1 MRDNM
6 SELDTT
12 VKSKMKSDMG
22 LFEKIKMYIP
32 GYKGYKEKNLRRDAD
47 RAVRQELSRT
57 IQGAKAD
64 LAEIQR
70 GLIDDFDL
78 MMDIERIRT
87 KVDKYD
93 IDIKKAVNG
102 YSAFHDSVK
111 ILEDDLDR
119 VMSWD
124 AKILDD
130 IQAMREA
137 TEKILDMVDEGTL
150 ARKDLRKYERCID
163 DMLEDY
169 NPREAIMKGFQAEE
183 AI

>member
-1 MRDNM
+1 MSDLDN
-6 SELDTT
+6 T

-47 RAVRQELSRT
+47 RAVRQELSRS
-57 IQGAKAD
+57 IQGSKAD
-64 LAEIQR
+64 LAEVQKAV
-70 GLIDDFDL
+70 IDDFDL
-78 MMDIERIRT
+78 MMDVERIRT

-111 ILEDDLDR
+111 ILEADLDR
-119 VMSWD
+119 VMAWD

-137 TEKILDMVDEGTL
+137 TEKILEMADEGSL

-169 NPREAIMKGFQAEE
+169 NQREAIMKGFQSEEE
-183 AI
+183 A

>member
-1 MRDNM
+1 MA
-6 SELDTT
+6 ELDST

-32 GYKGYKEKNLRRDAD
+32 GYKGYKEKNMRRDAD
-47 RAVRQELSRT
+47 RAVREELSRA
-57 IQGAKAD
+57 IQGTKAD
-64 LAEIQR
+64 LAEIQKCV
-70 GLIDDFDL
+70 IDDFDM
-78 MMDIERIRT
+78 MMDVERIRT

-111 ILEDDLDR
+111 ILEADLDK
-119 VMSWD
+119 VMEWD

-130 IQAMREA
+130 IHAMREA
-137 TEKILDMVDEGTL
+137 TERILDMADEGSL
-150 ARKDLRKYERCID
+150 ARRDLRKFERCVD

-169 NPREAIMKGFQAEE
+169 NQREAILKGFQTEE

>member
-169 NPREAIMKGFQAEE
+169 NQREAIMKGFQTEGAE
-183 AI
+183 

>member
-1 MRDNM
+1 MSDLDN
-6 SELDTT
+6 T

-64 LAEIQR
+64 LAEIQKAV
-70 GLIDDFDL
+70 LDDFDL
-78 MMDIERIRT
+78 MMDVERIRT

-93 IDIKKAVNG
+93 IDVKKAVNG

-111 ILEDDLDR
+111 ILEADLDK
-119 VMSWD
+119 VMAWD

-137 TEKILDMVDEGTL
+137 TEKLLDMADEGTL
-150 ARKDLRKYERCID
+150 VRKDLRKYERCID

-169 NPREAIMKGFQAEE
+169 NQREAIMKGFDTTE

>member
-119 VMSWD
+119 VSH
-124 AKILDD
+124 
-130 IQAMREA
+130 
-137 TEKILDMVDEGTL
+137 GT
-150 ARKDLRKYERCID
+150 
-163 DMLEDY
+163 
-169 NPREAIMKGFQAEE
+169 PRSSTTSRP
-183 AI
+183 

>member
-1 MRDNM
+1 MSDLDN
-6 SELDTT
+6 T

-47 RAVRQELSRT
+47 RAVRQELSRS
-57 IQGAKAD
+57 IQGSKAD
-64 LAEIQR
+64 LAEVQKAV
-70 GLIDDFDL
+70 IDDFDL
-78 MMDIERIRT
+78 MMDVERIRT

-111 ILEDDLDR
+111 ILEADLDK
-119 VMSWD
+119 VMAWD

-137 TEKILDMVDEGTL
+137 TEKILEMADEGSL

-169 NPREAIMKGFQAEE
+169 NQREAIMKGFQSEEE
-183 AI
+183 A

>member
-1 MRDNM
+1 MSDLDN
-6 SELDTT
+6 T

-47 RAVRQELSRT
+47 RAVRQELART

-64 LAEIQR
+64 LAEIQKAV
-70 GLIDDFDL
+70 LDDFDL
-78 MMDIERIRT
+78 MMDVERIRT

-93 IDIKKAVNG
+93 IDVKKAVNG

-111 ILEDDLDR
+111 ILEADLDK
-119 VMSWD
+119 VMAWD

-137 TEKILDMVDEGTL
+137 TEKLLDMADEGTL
-150 ARKDLRKYERCID
+150 VRKDLRKYERCID

-169 NPREAIMKGFQAEE
+169 NQREAIMKGFDTTE

>member
-1 MRDNM
+1 
-6 SELDTT
+6 
-12 VKSKMKSDMG
+12 MKSDMG

-64 LAEIQR
+64 LAEIQKAV
-70 GLIDDFDL
+70 LDDFDL
-78 MMDIERIRT
+78 MMDVERIRT

-93 IDIKKAVNG
+93 IDVKKAVNG

-111 ILEDDLDR
+111 ILEADLDK
-119 VMSWD
+119 VMAWD

-137 TEKILDMVDEGTL
+137 TEKLLDMADEGTL
-150 ARKDLRKYERCID
+150 VRKDLRKYERCID

-169 NPREAIMKGFQAEE
+169 NQREAIMKGFDTTE

>member
-1 MRDNM
+1 M
-6 SELDTT
+6 SDLDTT

-47 RAVRQELSRT
+47 RAVRQELSRS
-57 IQGAKAD
+57 IQGSKAD
-64 LAEIQR
+64 LAEIQK

-78 MMDIERIRT
+78 MMDVERIRT

-93 IDIKKAVNG
+93 IDVKKAVNG

-119 VMSWD
+119 VMAWD

-137 TEKILDMVDEGTL
+137 TEKILEMVDEGTL
-150 ARKDLRKYERCID
+150 VRKDLRKYERCID

-169 NPREAIMKGFQAEE
+169 NQREAIMKGFQTEE
-183 AI
+183 AA

>member
-169 NPREAIMKGFQAEE
+169 NQREAIMRGFQQEE

>member
-1 MRDNM
+1 MSDLDN
-6 SELDTT
+6 T

-47 RAVRQELSRT
+47 RAVRQELSRS
-57 IQGAKAD
+57 IQGSKAD
-64 LAEIQR
+64 LAEVQKAV
-70 GLIDDFDL
+70 IDDFDL
-78 MMDIERIRT
+78 MMDVERIRT

-93 IDIKKAVNG
+93 IDVKKAVNG

-111 ILEDDLDR
+111 ILEADLDK
-119 VMSWD
+119 VMAWD

-137 TEKILDMVDEGTL
+137 TEKLLDMADEGTL
-150 ARKDLRKYERCID
+150 VRKDLRKYERCID

-169 NPREAIMKGFQAEE
+169 NQREAIMKGFQSEEE
-183 AI
+183 A

>member
-1 MRDNM
+1 MSDLDN
-6 SELDTT
+6 T

-32 GYKGYKEKNLRRDAD
+32 GYKGYKETNLRRDAD
-47 RAVRQELSRT
+47 RAVRQELSRS
-57 IQGAKAD
+57 IQGSKAD
-64 LAEIQR
+64 LAEVQKAV
-70 GLIDDFDL
+70 IDDFDL
-78 MMDIERIRT
+78 MMDVERIRT

-111 ILEDDLDR
+111 ILEADLDR
-119 VMSWD
+119 VMAWD

-137 TEKILDMVDEGTL
+137 TEKILEMADEGSL

-169 NPREAIMKGFQAEE
+169 NQREAIMKGFQSEEE
-183 AI
+183 A